1 MTSETRSPR
10 GAAVRTILRGAT
22 AVLLVA
28 LVSGQAPASAQDI
41 VLKWNDIAARTAV
54 VTSPFN
60 QARVMAIIQLSVFE
74 AVNAITG
81 EYEPYLDPPTA
92 AVAGA
97 SVDAAV
103 IIAAHR
109 SLTTYF
115 PAATVALD
123 AARDLDLGAIPAGP
137 AKTAGI
143 AAGMAA
149 ANAMIALRATDGSA
163 PPTFFNPSTT
173 LAGDYQLTTGCAAGV
188 FYNWQNVTPFGIP
201 DTTAFLLDPPP
212 SLGSQRYT
220 KDYYEVMT
228 VGSSTST
235 DRPAERAEVVRLYA
249 STSPSFALSMA
260 TRQISMAKGL
270 SLPENARALALIMM
284 GISDSLVASFYNKY
298 HYNLWRPET
307 GIRNGVS
314 DGNGKTEGDAGFTT
328 FISTPCFPS
337 YPSNHAS
344 GTGGGLEVMRRLF
357 GAAGHDITITNTVP
371 ALGSL
376 PAATFTRQYSQ
387 LKAIADDVDDARVYG
402 GIHWRFDQ
410 VGGNVLGRA
419 IATEVVKNNLRPVH
433 P

>member
-1 MTSETRSPR
+1 MTSGIGSRR
-10 GAAVRTILRGAT
+10 GAAIRSILRVST
-22 AVLLVA
+22 AVLLVG
-28 LVSGQAPASAQDI
+28 LVSGPAPASAEDM

-54 VTSPFN
+54 ATNPFN
-60 QARVMAIIQLSVFE
+60 QARVMAIVQLSVFE

-81 EYEPYLDPPTA
+81 KYEPYLNPAPA
-92 AVAGA
+92 AAAGA

-109 SLTTYF
+109 ALTHYF
-115 PAATVALD
+115 PAATLALD
-123 AARDLDLGAIPAGP
+123 TARDLDLGAIPGGP
-137 AKTAGI
+137 AKM
-143 AAGMAA
+143 AGMGAGLAA
-149 ANAMIALRATDGSA
+149 ANAMIALRATDGSE
-163 PPTFFNPSTT
+163 PLTVFTPSST

-201 DTTAFLLDPPP
+201 DATAFLLDPPT
-212 SLGSQRYT
+212 SLGSQQYT

-235 DRPAERAEVVRLYA
+235 DRPTDRAEVARLYA
-249 STSPSFALSMA
+249 VSSPSFVLSMA
-260 TRQISMAKGL
+260 TRQISTAKGL
-270 SLPENARALALIMM
+270 SLSENARALALIMM
-284 GISDSLVASFYNKY
+284 GTNDSLVASFYNKY
-298 HYNLWRPET
+298 QYNLWRPET
-307 GIRNGVS
+307 GIRNGAA
-314 DGNGKTEGDAGFTT
+314 DDNGKTDGDAGFAT
-328 FISTPCFPS
+328 FIPTPCFPS

-357 GAAGHDITITNTVP
+357 GAAGHDITVTNNVP

-376 PAATFTRQYSQ
+376 PAATITRHYSQ
-387 LKAIADDVDDARVYG
+387 LKTIADDVDDARVYG

-410 VGGNVLGRA
+410 DAGNALGRA

>member
-1 MTSETRSPR
+1 MASGNGS
-10 GAAVRTILRGAT
+10 LRGVVVQSIFRVS
-22 AVLLVA
+22 AVVLVGVLSLPA
-28 LVSGQAPASAQDI
+28 LASAEDI

-54 VTSPFN
+54 ATSPFN
-60 QARVMAIIQLSVFE
+60 QARVMSIVQLSVFE

-81 EYEPYLDPPTA
+81 EYEPYLDPATVA
-92 AVAGA
+92 GAGA

-109 SLTTYF
+109 ALTNYF
-115 PAATVALD
+115 PAATMALD
-123 AARDLDLGAIPAGP
+123 TARDLDLGAIPAGP
-137 AKTAGI
+137 AKTAGM

-163 PPTFFNPSTT
+163 PLTTLIPSST
-173 LAGDYQLTTGCAAGV
+173 LAGDYQLTTGCAAGM

-201 DTTAFLLDPPP
+201 DATAYLLDPPP

-235 DRPAERAEVVRLYA
+235 ERSTDRAEVARLYA
-249 STSPSFALSMA
+249 ATSPTFALSMA
-260 TRQISMAKGL
+260 TRQISTAKGL
-270 SLPENARALALIMM
+270 SPSENARALALIMM
-284 GISDSLVASFYNKY
+284 GVSDSLVASFYNKY
-298 HYNLWRPET
+298 HYNFWRPET
-307 GIRNGVS
+307 GIRNGAT
-314 DGNGKTEGDAGFTT
+314 DGNGKTDGDAGFAT

-344 GTGGGLEVMRRLF
+344 GTDGGLEVMRRLF
-357 GAAGHDITITNTVP
+357 GAAGHDITITNNVP

-376 PAATFTRQYSQ
+376 PAATITRHYSQ
-387 LKAIADDVDDARVYG
+387 LKTIADDVDDARVYAA
-402 GIHWRFDQ
+402 IHWRFDQ
-410 VGGNVLGRA
+410 VAGHALGRA